1 MTTYQTK
8 LCLATLKDYETGLQ
22 VVKKEPVFI
31 SDESENVDVVFDAL
45 HHNEPL
51 HDDWFAVLVIREDGK
66 IVEEEMFDA
75 SVMVYR

>member
-22 VVKKEPVFI
+22 IVKKEPVFI
-31 SDESENVDVVFDAL
+31 SGESENVDAVFDAL
-45 HHNEPL
+45 FDHQPI
-51 HDDWFAVLVIREDGK
+51 HDEWFAVLVTRQDGK

-75 SVMVYR
+75 SVMAYC

>member
-22 VVKKEPVFI
+22 VAKKEPVFI
-31 SDESENVDVVFDAL
+31 SCESEDVCDVFDAL
-45 HHNEPL
+45 RDNEPS
-51 HDDWFAVLVIREDGK
+51 HDQWYAVLVVRKDGE

-75 SVMVYR
+75 SVIVYR